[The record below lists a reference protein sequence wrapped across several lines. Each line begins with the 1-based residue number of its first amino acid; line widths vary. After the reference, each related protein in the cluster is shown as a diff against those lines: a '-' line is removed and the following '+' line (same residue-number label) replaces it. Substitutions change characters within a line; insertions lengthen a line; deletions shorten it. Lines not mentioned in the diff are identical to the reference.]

1 MPDIRDLGHIGQW
14 LAEIG
19 QEIWQ
24 RPCRSHR
31 QAVLIVHIRRTNR
44 HTGPFW
50 ICYGVCSCGTMTC
63 LVLGVEVWT
72 RPFWALYSMC
82 YFMVSVAGCCIHL
95 YIYIYFFFH
104 GISFHFF
111 NNLFTYVSISG
122 CSSWFSML
130 RNLVSLD
137 RHWDSQPAV
146 GGGFGRQAVSSCG
159 SRGQPSHR
167 NIRDSEK
174 SRWKLYTIF
183 IYNIYHIISYHTR
196 YHIYIHM
203 ICVILYI

>member
-1 MPDIRDLGHIGQW
+1 MDDKVGEKVDDRVDHTRVAKSWELDKGMPDIRDLGHIGQW

-72 RPFWALYSMC
+72 RPF
-82 YFMVSVAGCCIHL
+82 
-95 YIYIYFFFH
+95 
-104 GISFHFF
+104 
-111 NNLFTYVSISG
+111 
-122 CSSWFSML
+122 
-130 RNLVSLD
+130 
-137 RHWDSQPAV
+137 
-146 GGGFGRQAVSSCG
+146 
-159 SRGQPSHR
+159 
-167 NIRDSEK
+167 
-174 SRWKLYTIF
+174 
-183 IYNIYHIISYHTR
+183 
-196 YHIYIHM
+196 
-203 ICVILYI
+203 